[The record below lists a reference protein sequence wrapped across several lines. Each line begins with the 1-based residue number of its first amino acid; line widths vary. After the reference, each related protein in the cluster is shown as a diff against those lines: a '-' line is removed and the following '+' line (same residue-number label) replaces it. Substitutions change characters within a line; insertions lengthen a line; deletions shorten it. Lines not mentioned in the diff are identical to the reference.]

1 MTRKLFLGV
10 DVAAATLDAA
20 WQCEHERQVLGQF
33 ANTLAGFGQLR
44 AQLVATLAQP
54 DLEVY
59 LVLEPTGGYELA
71 LVAYGRDQGWQVC
84 LPNPKQVRDWA
95 KGDGRRAK
103 TDAQDAQLLA
113 AFGAAKQPRPQTELP
128 PEVQELADLLGR
140 QEDLEKLVRA
150 ERNRLSSYET
160 HPQPSRWVLQSLQ
173 RTIATLQ
180 QELDDLNQQLDDFT
194 DQHPGLRADQERLRT
209 VPGIGRK
216 NVLPILVQL
225 HRWQARTA
233 HTGDAKGLVA
243 FTGIDPQPFQSG
255 RSVYKRSTISRQGD
269 ARVRHMLYMGALGG
283 LRGKG
288 LNPLRSFYDQLVGR
302 GKAKTLALVA
312 AGRKILVW
320 AWAVFTRQVSFDRSR
335 YAPADAHPA

>member
-1 MTRKLFLGV
+1 MSRKLYLGV

-20 WQCEHERQVLGQF
+20 WQAEQQRQVLGQF
-33 ANTLAGFGQLR
+33 TNTPAGFAQLR
-44 AQLVATLAQP
+44 DQLAAVLAEP
-54 DLEVY
+54 ELEVY

-71 LVAYGRDQGWQVC
+71 LVAYARTQGWQVC

-113 AFGAAKQPRPQTELP
+113 AFGVAKQPRPQTELP

-140 QEDLEKLVRA
+140 QEDLEKLLRS
-150 ERNRLSSYET
+150 ERNRLLTYQK
-160 HPQPSRWVLQSLQ
+160 HPHPSVRVLQSLQ
-173 RTIATLQ
+173 RTITSLQ
-180 QELDDLNQQLDDFT
+180 QELDDLNQQIDDFT
-194 DQHPGLRADQERLRT
+194 DQHPGLRSDRDRLRS

-233 HTGDAKGLVA
+233 CTGDAKGLVA

-283 LRGKG
+283 VRGKG
-288 LNPLRSFYDQLVGR
+288 PNPLRSFYEQLVGR

-320 AWAVFTRQVSFDRSR
+320 AWVVFTRQVTFDRSR
-335 YAPADAHPA
+335 YPLTNSRPA

>member
-20 WQCEHERQVLGQF
+20 WQCEQVRQVLGQF
-33 ANTLAGFGQLR
+33 TNTPAGFEQLR
-44 AQLVATLAQP
+44 DQLAAALTQP
-54 DLEVY
+54 DLVVY
-59 LVLEPTGGYELA
+59 LVVEPTGGYEFG
-71 LVAYGRDQGWQVC
+71 LVAYARTQGWQVC

-113 AFGAAKQPRPQTELP
+113 AFGAAKQPQPQLALP
-128 PEVQELADLLGR
+128 PEIQELADLLGR
-140 QEDLEKLVRA
+140 QEDLEKLLRM
-150 ERNRLSSYET
+150 ERNRLTSYQQQ
-160 HPQPSRWVLQSLQ
+160 PQPSAWVLQSLQ

-180 QELDDLNQQLDDFT
+180 QELTDLNQQIDDFT
-194 DQHPGLRADQERLRT
+194 DQQPGLRTDRERLRT

-216 NVLPILVQL
+216 NVLPILVHL

-243 FTGIDPQPFQSG
+243 FTGIDPQPFESG

-269 ARVRHMLYMGALGG
+269 ARIRHLLYMGALGG
-283 LRGKG
+283 KRAKG
-288 LNPLRSFYDQLVGR
+288 LNPLRTFYDQLVGR

-320 AWAVFTRQVSFDRSR
+320 AWVVFTRQVVFDTSR
-335 YAPADAHPA
+335 YAITQAQPA